1 MYIFLIFLFSKSARY
16 SGTVPIAASDST
28 IVSVSK
34 TVVATIAIACIATI
48 VASIT
53 PIIAPEAVSITIIC
67 GTSVVCVPGISG
79 SLSLR
84 ISLGFSLSFTFFYTN
99 NGISLSSCGG
109 NRCGPNNSGNNGMK
123 THGCVSKVIDC
134 RSGGNRGGTGYYGT
148 SFIFAYIIGIG
159 NRQNRVSVD
168 KWYTVDM
175 RMAYSIGKCW
185 ISFSRSLS
193 HIVAII
199 GISIPIYPFGFIS
212 ISWISIITIPGIS
225 GSVGFGLR
233 LSHNS
238 GYSESYDKQDLH
250 DFFFLYRALRML
262 VQKSPC

>member
-1 MYIFLIFLFSKSARY
+1 MYIFLIFLFSKSARH

-34 TVVATIAIACIATI
+34 IVIAIACIATI

-99 NGISLSSCGG
+99 NSISLSSGGG
-109 NRCGPNNSGNNGMK
+109 NRCDPGNNGMK

-175 RMAYSIGKCW
+175 RMAYGVGKSW

-225 GSVGFGLR
+225 GSLGFGLR

-250 DFFFLYRALRML
+250 DFFSCTELCECLY
-262 VQKSPC
+262 KSPHVLCVD

>member
-99 NGISLSSCGG
+99 NGIGLSSGGG
-109 NRCGPNNSGNNGMK
+109 NRCDPGNNGMK
-123 THGCVSKVIDC
+123 AHGCGSKVIDC
-134 RSGGNRGGTGYYGT
+134 RSGDNPGGTGYYGT
-148 SFIFAYIIGIG
+148 SFIFAYTIGIG
-159 NRQNRVSVD
+159 NRMSVD
-168 KWYTVDM
+168 K
-175 RMAYSIGKCW
+175 
-185 ISFSRSLS
+185 F
-193 HIVAII
+193 
-199 GISIPIYPFGFIS
+199 
-212 ISWISIITIPGIS
+212 
-225 GSVGFGLR
+225 
-233 LSHNS
+233 
-238 GYSESYDKQDLH
+238 
-250 DFFFLYRALRML
+250 
-262 VQKSPC
+262 

>member
-1 MYIFLIFLFSKSARY
+1 MH

-34 TVVATIAIACIATI
+34 TVIATIACIATI

-67 GTSVVCVPGISG
+67 GMSVVCVPGISG

-99 NGISLSSCGG
+99 NGISLSSGGG
-109 NRCGPNNSGNNGMK
+109 NRCDSGDNGMK
-123 THGCVSKVIDC
+123 AHGCGSKVIDC
-134 RSGGNRGGTGYYGT
+134 RSGDNPGGTGYYGT
-148 SFIFAYIIGIG
+148 SFILAYIIGIG
-159 NRQNRVSVD
+159 NRVSVD

-175 RMAYSIGKCW
+175 RMAYGVGKSW

-193 HIVAII
+193 HMGN
-199 GISIPIYPFGFIS
+199 GISIPIYPFGLIFWIS
-212 ISWISIITIPGIS
+212 IITIISWISIITIPGIS
-225 GSVGFGLR
+225 GSLGFGLR

-238 GYSESYDKQDLH
+238 GYSEPMYS
-250 DFFFLYRALRML
+250 A
-262 VQKSPC
+262 

>member
-34 TVVATIAIACIATI
+34 TVVATIPIACIATI

-79 SLSLR
+79 SLGFR
-84 ISLGFSLSFTFFYTN
+84 ISLSFSLSFTFFYTN
-99 NGISLSSCGG
+99 NGIGLSSGGG
-109 NRCGPNNSGNNGMK
+109 NRGDPGNNGMK
-123 THGCVSKVIDC
+123 AHGCVSKVIDS
-134 RSGGNRGGTGYYGT
+134 RSGGNRGGTGYYST
-148 SFIFAYIIGIG
+148 SLIFAYVIGIG
-159 NRQNRVSVD
+159 NRVSVD
-168 KWYTVDM
+168 KWYTVDR
-175 RMAYSIGKCW
+175 RMIAYSVDKSW
-185 ISFSRSLS
+185 ISFSLSLS

-225 GSVGFGLR
+225 GSLGFGLR

-250 DFFFLYRALRML
+250 DFFFCTELCECLY
-262 VQKSPC
+262 KSPM

>member
-34 TVVATIAIACIATI
+34 TVIATIAIACIATI

-67 GTSVVCVPGISG
+67 GTSVVRVPGISG
-79 SLSLR
+79 SLGFR
-84 ISLGFSLSFTFFYTN
+84 ISLSLSFSLTFFYTN
-99 NGISLSSCGG
+99 NGISLSSGGG
-109 NRCGPNNSGNNGMK
+109 NRCDSGDNGMK
-123 THGCVSKVIDC
+123 AHGCGSKVIDC
-134 RSGGNRGGTGYYGT
+134 RSGDNSGGTGYYGT
-148 SFIFAYIIGIG
+148 SFILAYIIGIG
-159 NRQNRVSVD
+159 NRVSVD

-175 RMAYSIGKCW
+175 RMAYGVGKSW

-193 HIVAII
+193 IVAII

-212 ISWISIITIPGIS
+212 IS
-225 GSVGFGLR
+225 
-233 LSHNS
+233 
-238 GYSESYDKQDLH
+238 
-250 DFFFLYRALRML
+250 
-262 VQKSPC
+262 

>member
-1 MYIFLIFLFSKSARY
+1 
-16 SGTVPIAASDST
+16 
-28 IVSVSK
+28 VSK
-34 TVVATIAIACIATI
+34 TVIATIAIACIATI

-134 RSGGNRGGTGYYGT
+134 RSGGNRGGAGYYGT

-175 RMAYSIGKCW
+175 RMAYSVGKCW

-193 HIVAII
+193 NMAII
-199 GISIPIYPFGFIS
+199 GISIPIYPFGLIFWIS
-212 ISWISIITIPGIS
+212 IITIISWISIITIPGIS
-225 GSVGFGLR
+225 GSLGFGLR

-238 GYSESYDKQDLH
+238 GYSESYDKLEW
-250 DFFFLYRALRML
+250 DFL
-262 VQKSPC
+262 V

>member
-1 MYIFLIFLFSKSARY
+1 MISRKKMYIFLIFLFSKSARH
-16 SGTVPIAASDST
+16 SGTGPIAASDST

-34 TVVATIAIACIATI
+34 TVIAITCIATI

-99 NGISLSSCGG
+99 NGISLSSGGG
-109 NRCGPNNSGNNGMK
+109 NRCGPNNSGDNGMK
-123 THGCVSKVIDC
+123 AHGCGSKVIDC
-134 RSGGNRGGTGYYGT
+134 RSGDNPGGTGYYGT
-148 SFIFAYIIGIG
+148 SFILAYIIGIG
-159 NRQNRVSVD
+159 NRVSVD

-175 RMAYSIGKCW
+175 RMANGVGKCW

-250 DFFFLYRALRML
+250 DFFFLYRAQRM
-262 VQKSPC
+262 